1 MFGLFRRFFWLV
13 FGFALGVMSS
23 WAVTRRVRRIV
34 QRLAPA
40 DVVDRWSDNVKS
52 AVSEGRTAMRTR
64 EVELNAG
71 FDRATGQ

>member
-1 MFGLFRRFFWLV
+1 MFKRLFWLIV
-13 FGFALGVMSS
+13 GFALGIGSS

-40 DVVDRWSDNVKS
+40 DVVDRWSDNVRS

-64 EVELNAG
+64 EVELNSS

>member
-1 MFGLFRRFFWLV
+1 VFKRLFWLII
-13 FGFALGVMSS
+13 GFALGIGSS

-40 DVVDRWSDNVKS
+40 DVVDRWSDNVRS

-64 EVELNAG
+64 EVELNSG
-71 FDRATGQ
+71 FDRANGH

>member
-1 MFGLFRRFFWLV
+1 MFKRLFWLV
-13 FGFALGVMSS
+13 VGFALGIGSS

-40 DVVDRWSDNVKS
+40 DVVDRWSDNVRS

-64 EVELNAG
+64 EVELNSG
-71 FDRATGQ
+71 FDRANGH